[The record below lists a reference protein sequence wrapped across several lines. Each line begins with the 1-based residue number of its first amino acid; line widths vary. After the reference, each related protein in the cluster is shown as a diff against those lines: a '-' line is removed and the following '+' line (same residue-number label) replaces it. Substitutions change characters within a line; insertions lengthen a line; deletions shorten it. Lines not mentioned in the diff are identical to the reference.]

1 MDRYMEL
8 KKVMNYND
16 DWLIKSSGKLEMIE
30 NMNKELENERNIL
43 KEKLTKYKI
52 IDMSELIEIYHR
64 LDVFLNLGEDREVL
78 IMREDLEYERDRLK
92 LIINELFYTN

>member
-43 KEKLTKYKI
+43 KEKLTKLSMNYSI
-52 IDMSELIEIYHR
+52 LIK
-64 LDVFLNLGEDREVL
+64 
-78 IMREDLEYERDRLK
+78 M
-92 LIINELFYTN
+92 